1 MSTDMFDLTGQHV
14 LVTGGARGIGRMI
27 VEGLLRRG
35 VTVYL
40 STRKEDA
47 AAEAAREL
55 GELGEVHAFAVD
67 IGTEAGCLDLIT
79 QVSAHTDRLDGLINN
94 AGATW
99 GAPFDDF
106 PDAAWDKVLGVNVKA
121 PFTLAKAARSLLEAA
136 AAGASGDIQGGS
148 GPARIINI
156 GSIDGLL
163 VPGYENY
170 SYSAS
175 KAAIHHLTRHLA
187 ATLSPSIL
195 VNAIAPGP
203 FPTKMMEWLL
213 DERGDEI
220 ESANPLGRVG
230 RAEDMDG
237 VITFLL
243 SRASSYITGTVIPLD
258 GGLSSTASVAL
269 LPEGA

>member
-1 MSTDMFDLTGQHV
+1 MNADMFDLTGQHV

-40 STRKEDA
+40 STRKENA
-47 AAEAAREL
+47 AAEAVQEL
-55 GELGEVHAFAVD
+55 EGLGNVYAFAVD
-67 IGTEAGCLDLIT
+67 VGSEQGCQDLA
-79 QVSAHTDRLDGLINN
+79 QHVSAQTDRLHAVINN

-106 PDAAWDKVLGVNVKA
+106 PDTAWDKVLGVNVRA
-121 PFTLAKAARSLLEAA
+121 PFNLAKAARPLLEAA
-136 AAGASGDIQGGS
+136 AAAKSA
-148 GPARIINI
+148 PARIINI

-163 VPGYENY
+163 VPSYENY
-170 SYSAS
+170 SYSAA

-187 ATLSPSIL
+187 ATLAPSIL

-203 FPTKMMEWLL
+203 FPTRMMKWLF
-213 DERGDEI
+213 DERGAEI

-230 RAEDMDG
+230 RPEDIAG
-237 VITFLL
+237 VVTFLL
-243 SRASSYITGTVIPLD
+243 SQASSFITGTVIPLD
-258 GGLSSTASVAL
+258 GGLTTTASVTLFDAQ
-269 LPEGA
+269 EA

>member
-1 MSTDMFDLTGQHV
+1 MSVDLFDLTGQHV

-40 STRKEDA
+40 STRKEEA

-67 IGTEAGCLDLIT
+67 IGTERGCQDLIT
-79 QVSAHTDRLDGLINN
+79 QVSAHTDRLHGLINN

-99 GAPFDDF
+99 GAQFDDF

-121 PFTLAKAARSLLEAA
+121 PFTLAKAARSLLSADA
-136 AAGASGDIQGGS
+136 RNGGGS
-148 GPARIINI
+148 ARIINI

-213 DERGDEI
+213 DEREDEI

-230 RAEDMDG
+230 RAEDIDG

-243 SRASSYITGTVIPLD
+243 SRASAYITGTVIPLD
-258 GGLSSTASVAL
+258 GGLTSTASVAL
-269 LPEGA
+269 LSEEP